1 MGADWLDEWLRKK
14 NWLQTNFTHWLQDF
28 SCFSCLKLHMRFHK
42 LVHFIHLH
50 MLGDFNAS
58 LLARLHLPLLP
69 HNNDCQLARWSLFNA
84 QIETKRL
91 IGTLSWNTY
100 AWLTS
105 KRTCIFY
112 WQAAIEAYTPLPP
125 LPLNAG
131 VSELAPLPDFGKSA
145 HGTFTHAMLFML
157 LMLFWF
163 VFSSQP
169 TELP

>member
-1 MGADWLDEWLRKK
+1 MSKVTLELRICHEQSPEMSYLHKVQVNRSGSSVQTEKVKLHRKKEVGAYSKIFVCWLD
-14 NWLQTNFTHWLQDF
+14 
-28 SCFSCLKLHMRFHK
+28 SSCLKLHMRFHK
-42 LVHFIHLH
+42 LVHFIHIH

-112 WQAAIEAYTPLPP
+112 WQAAIGAYTPPSPAPP
-125 LPLNAG
+125 
-131 VSELAPLPDFGKSA
+131 
-145 HGTFTHAMLFML
+145 
-157 LMLFWF
+157 
-163 VFSSQP
+163 
-169 TELP
+169 